1 VKIGVG
7 TDFVGFP
14 VEHGTREFALLVE
27 AGLTPMQAIQA
38 GTRINAE
45 LLGWQDRIGT
55 IEVGKLADIVAVPG
69 NPLQDISELGRI
81 SFVMLGGAVVRSP

>member
-1 VKIGVG
+1 VAWFPHGSSGRGAERSDPLRIPGERYQRLGAAIRAGVKIGVG

-45 LLGWQDRIGT
+45 LLG
-55 IEVGKLADIVAVPG
+55 
-69 NPLQDISELGRI
+69 
-81 SFVMLGGAVVRSP
+81 